1 MARKKL
7 SAVQRAYT
15 AQRKRIQNL
24 MSSYRR
30 KGYDV
35 QFQLPSIPKRITPA
49 SVRRL
54 QRITP
59 EVVRKQTFGVD
70 YETGEQITYEKAQ
83 KQYVAERRAYRKQI
97 EQAAQRQRNISTQV
111 ELERREITPSAST
124 VIISNFRYHIS
135 FYPERARDIVSR
147 WLSEQISEYG
157 EAAVAKMLQESHDVG
172 MWLEP
177 KETYSGDLVQEMLS
191 NMLDFL
197 DISDEDKQAI
207 LDEVDEEFEFW
218 EVY

>member
-1 MARKKL
+1 MARKKS
-7 SAVQRAYT
+7 SAVQRAYI
-15 AQRKRIQNL
+15 AQRRRIQNL

-59 EVVRKQTFGVD
+59 DVVRKQTFGVD
-70 YETGEQITYEKAQ
+70 YETGEQISYEKAQ
-83 KQYVAERRAYRKQI
+83 KQYAAERRAYREQI
-97 EQAAQRQRNISTQV
+97 AQEAQRQKDISTQI
-111 ELERREITPSAST
+111 ELERRSITPSIST

-135 FYPERARDIVSR
+135 FYPEKARDIISK
-147 WLSEQISEYG
+147 WLSEQILAYG
-157 EAAVAKMLQESHDVG
+157 ETAVAKMLQESNDAG
-172 MWLEP
+172 MWLTP
-177 KETYSGDLVQEMLS
+177 KEAYSDELVREMLS

-197 DISDEDKQAI
+197 DISDEEKQSI

-218 EVY
+218 EAY

>member
-1 MARKKL
+1 MK
-7 SAVQRAYT
+7 
-15 AQRKRIQNL
+15 
-24 MSSYRR
+24 
-30 KGYDV
+30 
-35 QFQLPSIPKRITPA
+35 
-49 SVRRL
+49 
-54 QRITP
+54 
-59 EVVRKQTFGVD
+59 
-70 YETGEQITYEKAQ
+70 
-83 KQYVAERRAYRKQI
+83 
-97 EQAAQRQRNISTQV
+97 
-111 ELERREITPSAST
+111 

-135 FYPERARDIVSR
+135 FYPEKARDIVSR

-157 EAAVAKMLQESHDVG
+157 EAAVAKMLQESHDAG

-197 DISDEDKQAI
+197 DISDEERQAI

>member
-1 MARKKL
+1 MARKKS

-15 AQRKRIQNL
+15 AQRRRIQNL

-70 YETGEQITYEKAQ
+70 YDTGEQISYEKAQ
-83 KQYVAERRAYRKQI
+83 KQYAAERRAYREQI
-97 EQAAQRQRNISTQV
+97 AQAAQRQKEISTQI
-111 ELERREITPSAST
+111 ELERRATTPSVST

-135 FYPERARDIVSR
+135 FYPEKARDIVSR

-157 EAAVAKMLQESHDVG
+157 ETAVAKMLQESHDAG

-197 DISDEDKQAI
+197 DISEEDKQAI
-207 LDEVDEEFEFW
+207 LDEVDEELEFW
-218 EVY
+218 EAY

>member
-1 MARKKL
+1 MARKKS

-15 AQRKRIQNL
+15 AQRRRIQNL
-24 MSSYRR
+24 MSRYRR

-59 EVVRKQTFGVD
+59 EVVRKQSFGVD
-70 YETGEQITYEKAQ
+70 YESGEQITYEKAQ
-83 KQYVAERRAYRKQI
+83 KQYVAERRAYREQI
-97 EQAAQRQRNISTQV
+97 AQETQRQKDISTQI
-111 ELERREITPSAST
+111 ELERRAITPSIST

-135 FYPERARDIVSR
+135 FYPEKARDIISK
-147 WLSEQISEYG
+147 WLSEQILAYG
-157 EAAVAKMLQESHDVG
+157 ETTVAKLLQESNDAG
-172 MWLEP
+172 MWLTP
-177 KETYSGDLVQEMLS
+177 KEAYSDELVREMLS

-197 DISDEDKQAI
+197 DISDEEKQTI

>member
-1 MARKKL
+1 MARKKS

-15 AQRKRIQNL
+15 AQRRRIQNL

-83 KQYVAERRAYRKQI
+83 KQYAAERRAYREQI
-97 EQAAQRQRNISTQV
+97 AQEAQRQKDISTQI
-111 ELERREITPSAST
+111 ELERRAITPSIST

-135 FYPERARDIVSR
+135 FYPEKARDIISK
-147 WLSEQISEYG
+147 WLSEQILAYG
-157 EAAVAKMLQESHDVG
+157 EAAVAKMLQESNDAG
-172 MWLEP
+172 MWLTP
-177 KETYSGDLVQEMLS
+177 KEAYSDELVREMLS

-197 DISDEDKQAI
+197 DISDEEKQTI

>member
-1 MARKKL
+1 MARKKS

-15 AQRKRIQNL
+15 AQRRRIQNL

-83 KQYVAERRAYRKQI
+83 KQYAAERRAYREQI
-97 EQAAQRQRNISTQV
+97 AQETQRQKDISTQI
-111 ELERREITPSAST
+111 ELERRAITPSIST

-135 FYPERARDIVSR
+135 FYPEKARDIISK
-147 WLSEQISEYG
+147 WLSEQILAYG
-157 EAAVAKMLQESHDVG
+157 ETAVAKMLQESNDAG
-172 MWLEP
+172 MWLTP
-177 KETYSGDLVQEMLS
+177 KEAYSDELVREMLS

-197 DISDEDKQAI
+197 DISDEEKQTI

>member
-1 MARKKL
+1 MARKKS

-15 AQRKRIQNL
+15 AQRRRIQNL

-35 QFQLPSIPKRITPA
+35 QYQLPSIPKRITPA

-59 EVVRKQTFGVD
+59 EVVRKRTFGVD

-83 KQYVAERRAYRKQI
+83 KQYAAERHAYREKI
-97 EQAAQRQRNISTQV
+97 AQASQRKRDISVQV

-135 FYPERARDIVSR
+135 FYPEKARDIVNK

-157 EAAVAKMLQESHDVG
+157 EAAVAKMLQESHDAG

-197 DISDEDKQAI
+197 DISAEDKQAI
-207 LDEVDEEFEFW
+207 LDEVDEDMEFW
-218 EVY
+218 EAY

>member
-1 MARKKL
+1 MARKKS

-15 AQRKRIQNL
+15 AQRRRIQSL

-35 QFQLPSIPKRITPA
+35 QYQLPSIPKRITPA

-83 KQYVAERRAYRKQI
+83 KQYVAERRAYREKI
-97 EQAAQRQRNISTQV
+97 AQASQRKRDISVQV

-135 FYPERARDIVSR
+135 FYPEKARDIVNK

-157 EAAVAKMLQESHDVG
+157 EAAVAKMLQESHDAG

-207 LDEVDEEFEFW
+207 LDEVDEEMEFW
-218 EVY
+218 ESY

>member
-1 MARKKL
+1 MARKKS

-15 AQRKRIQNL
+15 AQRRRIQNL

-59 EVVRKQTFGVD
+59 EVVRRQTFGVD

-83 KQYVAERRAYRKQI
+83 KQYAAERRAYREQI
-97 EQAAQRQRNISTQV
+97 AQEALRQKDISVQV
-111 ELERREITPSAST
+111 ELERRATTPVAST

-135 FYPERARDIVSR
+135 FYPEKARDIVSR

-157 EAAVAKMLQESHDVG
+157 EAAVAKMLQESHDAG

-191 NMLDFL
+191 NMLDYL
-197 DISDEDKQAI
+197 DISDGDKQAI
-207 LDEVDEEFEFW
+207 LDDVDEEFEFW

>member
-1 MARKKL
+1 MARKKS

-15 AQRKRIQNL
+15 AQRRRIQNL
-24 MSSYRR
+24 MSRYRR

-59 EVVRKQTFGVD
+59 EVVRKQSFGVD
-70 YETGEQITYEKAQ
+70 YESGEQITYEKAQ
-83 KQYVAERRAYRKQI
+83 KQYVAERRAYREQI
-97 EQAAQRQRNISTQV
+97 AQETQRQKDISTQI
-111 ELERREITPSAST
+111 ELERRAITPSIST

-135 FYPERARDIVSR
+135 FYPEKARDIISK
-147 WLSEQISEYG
+147 WLSEQILAYG
-157 EAAVAKMLQESHDVG
+157 ETTVAKMLQESNDAG
-172 MWLEP
+172 MWLTP
-177 KETYSGDLVQEMLS
+177 KETYSDELVREMLS

-197 DISDEDKQAI
+197 DISDEEKQTI